1 MLNGLSK
8 AVALLALCGVF
19 FAAGCGGGG
28 LADKTNFR
36 IMNATP
42 DQTSITALLDGTS
55 FASSVTYGSSN
66 NYAQTNAGSRHLQVE
81 PSSSSSVF
89 LDQTI
94 NLAGGTSNTAII
106 ANFSSTGNAIL
117 LTDDNTASATTG
129 NFKLRIVNAAPG
141 LGTADVYV
149 LPSGTPITNSTPAIS
164 SLSFES
170 SSKYLDMPAGSYS
183 IVFTPPG
190 SLFSFF
196 NTGDITF
203 VAGQN
208 RTIAVINNTAGG
220 FTIGTLKDLN

>member
-1 MLNGLSK
+1 MLNGLTR
-8 AVALLALCGVF
+8 AVALLALLGTV

-28 LADKTNFR
+28 ASNKTNFR

-55 FASSVTYGSSN
+55 FASSITYGSSN
-66 NYAQTNAGSRHLQVE
+66 TYAQTDSGSRHLQIE
-81 PSSSSSVF
+81 PSSSSTVF

-106 ANFSSTGNAIL
+106 ANLSSTGNAIL
-117 LTDDNTASATTG
+117 LTDDNTASTTIG
-129 NFKLRIVNAAPG
+129 NIKLRIVNAAPG
-141 LGTADVYV
+141 LPTVDVYV
-149 LPSGTPITNSTPAIS
+149 LPSGTPITNATPKIT

-170 SSKYLDMPAGSYS
+170 SSQYLDMPAGSYS

-190 SLFSFF
+190 SLFAYF
-196 NTGDITF
+196 NTGDIAF

-208 RTIAVINNTAGG
+208 RTIVAINNTAGG

>member
-1 MLNGLSK
+1 MFNRLTR
-8 AVALLALCGVF
+8 AVALLALCGLF
-19 FAAGCGGGG
+19 FGLGCGGGG

-55 FASSVTYGSSN
+55 IASSITYGSSDD
-66 NYAQTNAGSRHLQVE
+66 YAQTNSGSRHLQVE
-81 PSSSSSVF
+81 PASSTTVF

-94 NLAGGTSNTAII
+94 NLGGGTSNTAII
-106 ANFSSTGNAIL
+106 ANLSTTGNAIL
-117 LTDDNTASATTG
+117 LTDDNTASTTTG
-129 NFKLRIVNAAPG
+129 NIKLRIVNAAPG
-141 LGTADVYV
+141 LGTVDVYV
-149 LPSGTPITNSTPAIS
+149 LPSGTPITNSTPTIS

-170 SSKYLDMPAGSYS
+170 SSSYLDLRAGSYS

-190 SLFSFF
+190 SLFAFF
-196 NTGDITF
+196 NTGDIAF

-208 RTIAVINNTAGG
+208 RTIAVLNNTAGG